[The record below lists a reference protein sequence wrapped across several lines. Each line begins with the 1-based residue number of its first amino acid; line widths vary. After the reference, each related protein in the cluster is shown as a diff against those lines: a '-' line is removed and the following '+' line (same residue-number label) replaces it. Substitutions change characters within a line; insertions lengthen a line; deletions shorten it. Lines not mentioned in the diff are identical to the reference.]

1 MKPITLRHMQKQVK
15 RKSRM
20 FSIKRNYAVL
30 PYFLVNKNK
39 LFKLLIKLLFLR
51 LFEPDQSEIKE
62 IFYEIVNLHNL
73 GDF

>member
-1 MKPITLRHMQKQVK
+1 MQKQVK

-30 PYFLVNKNK
+30 PFFITKCK
-39 LFKLLIKLLFLR
+39 IFKLLIKLLFLR
-51 LFEPDQSEIKE
+51 LFEPDQREIKE

>member
-1 MKPITLRHMQKQVK
+1 MQKQVK

-30 PYFLVNKNK
+30 PYFLVNKYK
-39 LFKLLIKLLFLR
+39 LFKLFIKLLFLR
-51 LFEPDQSEIKE
+51 LFEPDQREIKE
-62 IFYEIVNLHNL
+62 IFYEIVNLHSV